1 MVINCLT
8 TFPEFMESIKNFSIV
23 KNAISKKKLSVKVI
37 NIRDFS
43 NHNNRNTDD
52 YPFGGG
58 EGLLMT
64 IQPIHDA
71 LNSIKEKGDVIFLS
85 PRGKKI
91 DQNILNELSNKKSIT
106 LLCGHYEGVDY
117 RVIDNYVDY
126 ELSLG
131 DFVLTGGEI
140 PAMVLIDGISRL
152 LPDVLGNKN
161 SYQNESFY
169 NGLLEYP
176 QYTRPRDFNG
186 LTVPDILL
194 SGDHKKIEEY
204 NLKQSILNTYKYRPD
219 LIEKILKED
228 FVDER
233 VKELILNLGKEDS
246 KWI

>member
-23 KNAISKKKLSVKVI
+23 KNAISKKKLSVNVI

-58 EGLLMT
+58 EGLLMI

-228 FVDER
+228 FVDKR

>member
-23 KNAISKKKLSVKVI
+23 KNAISKKKLSVNVI

-228 FVDER
+228 FVDKR

>member
-23 KNAISKKKLSVKVI
+23 KNAISKKKLSVNVI

-91 DQNILNELSNKKSIT
+91 DQNILNELSNKKSII

-228 FVDER
+228 FVDKR

-246 KWI
+246 K